1 MQVSVV
7 VVCVNFDIIKHFT
20 KFVNDFFC
28 KQMFVRMSQCVK
40 DEVVFNQAEDE
51 S

>member
-1 MQVSVV
+1 MIVSESYKF
-7 VVCVNFDIIKHFT
+7 VNFNIIKHFI
-20 KFVNDFFC
+20 KSVNDFFC